1 MASYFRLTL
10 DTTAPGG
17 VGLVINNGAVNTA
30 SPVVNLAIACTDSD
44 KTGYQMKI
52 WGIDGAATESAA
64 TWETYS
70 ATKQVTLPTGDGSK
84 TVYVKVRDDVYNE
97 SASASD
103 TITLDTSV
111 PEVTIQ
117 SQDVQKI
124 SKISPKNVSTII
136 WQADVAIT
144 EWIIKVVDSINAT
157 HEDGTVVPIT
167 GGSTNITGTEK
178 AAATNVT
185 TKIYGADLETAS
197 SGDGEKILKIFVK
210 NAAGTWS
217 N

>member
-17 VGLVINNGAVNTA
+17 VGLVINNGAVNTS

-97 SASASD
+97 SAAASD

-157 HEDGTVVPIT
+157 HEDGTVVPVT
-167 GGSTNITGTEK
+167 GGSTNITGIEK
-178 AAATNVT
+178 AATTNVT